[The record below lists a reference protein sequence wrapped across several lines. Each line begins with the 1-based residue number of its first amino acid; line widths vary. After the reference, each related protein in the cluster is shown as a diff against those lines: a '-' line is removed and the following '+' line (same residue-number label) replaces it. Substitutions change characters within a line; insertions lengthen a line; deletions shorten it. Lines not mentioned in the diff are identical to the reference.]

1 MRMIRGGFLVKVTDH
16 GLAMLVNK
24 GYTARVSLVEVMTN
38 SAGAAGP
45 TRWMAPESILRRIYS
60 KKNDVWAFGVLLYEG
75 WTLVMIPYYRIS
87 DDREVARMVVDC
99 NNQTAVRIMC
109 ILSCSNAGGR
119 SKGTGRVCLKY
130 RPNCKRRL
138 R

>member
-1 MRMIRGGFLVKVTDH
+1 MKVTDH

-45 TRWMAPESILRRIYS
+45 TRWMAPKSILRRIYS

-75 WTLVMIPYYRIS
+75 WTLVMIPIISSPTTERWRAWWWTATTRQLSGSCVYYH
-87 DDREVARMVVDC
+87 AAM
-99 NNQTAVRIMC
+99 
-109 ILSCSNAGGR
+109 LAGDP
-119 SKGTGRVCLKY
+119 KGQAECA
-130 RPNCKRRL
+130 
-138 R
+138 